1 MSLFFFFIIKI
12 MPYQIK
18 PVSKTR
24 YEVENPMTGAIHS
37 KGTTLPKAQAQ
48 LKLLNAIKHGFNPKR
63 VIPPP
68 RITPIKM
75 PNARPIQLME

>member
-1 MSLFFFFIIKI
+1 

-48 LKLLNAIKHGFNPKR
+48 VKLLNAIKHGFQPTNYVR
-63 VIPPP
+63 PPVKVS
-68 RITPIKM
+68 PIRSGLPPM
-75 PNARPIQLME
+75 RLED